1 MQHLYSLIHF
11 GILPH
16 LNQITV
22 YDDAPLTTDVNSV
35 EFDYLIKSVVMFTVH
50 SSKK

>member
-1 MQHLYSLIHF
+1 MQYFYNLIHF
-11 GILPH
+11 CISSH

-22 YDDAPLTTDVNSV
+22 YDDASLTTDVNSL